1 MINRKT
7 NRFHLKDNECEKLNN
22 VESKYLNE
30 TTATEKDL
38 TNAGLKACEK
48 CIKN

>member
-1 MINRKT
+1 MNVKSY
-7 NRFHLKDNECEKLNN
+7 

-30 TTATEKDL
+30 TTATAKDL
-38 TNAGLKACEK
+38 KNAGLKACKK